1 MKCPLCKGEILDGV
15 TNLTFEKETEHI
27 LVVSGVPARV
37 CQQCGETFIDIETV
51 KKVEFLVDS
60 AEKDGITF
68 GFVKYKEVA

>member
-37 CQQCGETFIDIETV
+37 CQQCGETFIDMETV
-51 KKVEFLVDS
+51 KK
-60 AEKDGITF
+60 
-68 GFVKYKEVA
+68 